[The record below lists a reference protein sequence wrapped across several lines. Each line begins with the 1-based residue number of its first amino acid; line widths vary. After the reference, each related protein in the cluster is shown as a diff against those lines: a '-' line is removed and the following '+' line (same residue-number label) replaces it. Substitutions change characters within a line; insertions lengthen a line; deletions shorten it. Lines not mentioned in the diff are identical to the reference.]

1 MHPFDKYPG
10 FNFFDATM
18 FAIMIPSAVMISP
31 SLALAWKKG
40 FFSVIEHSDKRAGTW
55 NGSRKVQAAIYIFC
69 FLFANALTA
78 CLLTLTNYSEVLP
91 GGSDS
96 ITILRAI
103 IMMSVSLTL
112 GVLST
117 LPIFVSML
125 FFYYR
130 KRPLAIWGGPGNF
143 SMIFF
148 NGVLFTALLFLLVPT
163 TQVFLVS
170 CGLVQG
176 SLFLLRDM
184 MGVSIALSTV
194 PLSLLPMVLLCAGN
208 PPFWESH
215 RASQMLN
222 GLPISDES
230 LKIVSDEKLQALAD
244 AARKMGNFDVAEI
257 VSRHLL
263 QRAEN
268 S

>member
-10 FNFFDATM
+10 FTFLDATM
-18 FAIMIPSAVMISP
+18 FAIMIPSTVMISL

-40 FFSVIEHSDKRAGTW
+40 FFHVIHSEKRSGTW
-55 NGSRKVQAAIYIFC
+55 NGSRKLQATIYLVC
-69 FLFANALTA
+69 FLIANALTA
-78 CLLTLTNYSEVLP
+78 YLLTLTNYSVILP

-96 ITILRAI
+96 NTILRAS
-103 IMMSVSLTL
+103 IMMSVSLIL
-112 GVLST
+112 AIVST

-125 FFYYR
+125 FLYYR
-130 KRPLAIWGGPGNF
+130 KRPPAIWGGPGNF

-148 NGVLFTALLFLLVPT
+148 NGALFTVLLLLLLPPA
-163 TQVFLVS
+163 QVFLVS

-184 MGVSIALSTV
+184 MRVSIALSTV
-194 PLSLLPMVLLCAGN
+194 PLSLLPMVLLCAGT

-222 GLPISDES
+222 GFPISDES
-230 LKIVSDEKLQALAD
+230 LNIVSAEKLQVLAD
-244 AARKMGNFDVAEI
+244 AARKIGNFEAADI
-257 VSRHLL
+257 VSKHLL